1 MAINVV
7 EDFEDVLQNIEH
19 TIITVYGANPALK
32 DTDVIAATELLITR
46 LGREKKKLPTL
57 PLMIKGLPLA
67 VYEAMYAVVDT
78 RLNRASDEII
88 EGDELGYRIPYRFM
102 HMCLE
107 RLLKSMRFWHGKDGA
122 RGYLGYVGGFV
133 K

>member
-7 EDFEDVLQNIEH
+7 EDFEDVLQNIEAA
-19 TIITVYGANPALK
+19 IIAVYGANPALK

-46 LGREKKKLPTL
+46 LGREKKKLPAL

-88 EGDELGYRIPYRFM
+88 EGEELVGYRIPYRFM

-107 RLLKSMRFWHGKDGA
+107 RLLKSMRRWHGKDGA
-122 RGYLGYVGGFV
+122 RGYLGYIDGFV
-133 K
+133 